1 MPKPPAPAENLNLLR
16 LIAQVKEGKPG
27 AAARAN
33 YAHPYSYYAE
43 LYGRTVRQI
52 KRYAADGLPL
62 DNPDRMGEHLTPR
75 GRRTAADDF
84 AEDPPRGNPA
94 DEAPASAADQL
105 AVRRVTI
112 LDESFLTGEGL
123 VPAMQ
128 RISKMELA
136 LADKLQQE
144 INKPGFN
151 FREFS
156 NRFGIWIGMLKTMGK
171 IEKDAP
177 GILEKNKNQIDVGEV
192 QEGVTKLLL
201 DIVGR
206 LALIPIRCRQ
216 ELAAMTDAQEIEDFV
231 AHEISIAL
239 DPVRKCE
246 WMPEDQRP
254 PEVQE
259 PPVNDTPAPVCAS
272 GPSSVKPSRRR
283 SSSAKS

>member
-1 MPKPPAPAENLNLLR
+1 MKQARPKQR
-16 LIAQVKEGKPG
+16 GGKFAGQAYHQPQN
-27 AAARAN
+27 A
-33 YAHPYSYYAE
+33 YSKRF
-43 LYGRTVRQI
+43 GVTTRTI
-52 KRYAADGLPL
+52 KTWWKQGLPC
-62 DNPDRMGEHLTPR
+62 DDADAMGEFLSSR
-75 GRRTAADDF
+75 GRKSEAMAFSEDEPRESTA
-84 AEDPPRGNPA
+84 EKLT
-94 DEAPASAADQL
+94 ETLADQL
-105 AVRRVTI
+105 AARRVNV
-112 LDESFLTGEGL
+112 LDDSFLDGEGL

-128 RISKMELA
+128 RIARMEVA
-136 LADKLQQE
+136 LADKLLQE

-151 FREFS
+151 FREFN

-231 AHEISIAL
+231 AREVSIAL
-239 DPVRKCE
+239 DPVRRCE
-246 WMPEDQRP
+246 WMPADQRP
-254 PEVQE
+254 PVVEE
-259 PPVNDTPAPVCAS
+259 PAVNDTPAPVCAS

-283 SSSAKS
+283 SSSAKR